1 MKKITLL
8 TICLLGIVQF
18 NLSQYYYIP
27 ASTPGNPGGLNT
39 DNEYPSGSGLPAG
52 WSVILGP
59 SNSSPTWSTVESIG
73 FPFNF
78 NGNSVTQYKVSS
90 TGVLT
95 FSTGA
100 SNVPSP
106 TNAALPDPG
115 IPDNSIMVWGLQGT
129 GSNDNIVT
137 KTFGTAGGRQ
147 HWVFFSSYTAGSWSY
162 WSIVMEEGTDNIYI
176 VDQRHSTAANPQIT
190 AGIQIDGSTA
200 TMVAG
205 SPTLSNVA
213 GADATPADNHY

>member
-1 MKKITLL
+1 
-8 TICLLGIVQF
+8 
-18 NLSQYYYIP
+18 
-27 ASTPGNPGGLNT
+27 
-39 DNEYPSGSGLPAG
+39 
-52 WSVILGP
+52 
-59 SNSSPTWSTVESIG
+59 
-73 FPFNF
+73 
-78 NGNSVTQYKVSS
+78 
-90 TGVLT
+90 
-95 FSTGA
+95 
-100 SNVPSP
+100 
-106 TNAALPDPG
+106 
-115 IPDNSIMVWGLQGT
+115 MVWGLQGT

-205 SPTLSNVA
+205 SP
-213 GADATPADNHY
+213 HYLMLLVLMLLLLIIIIMNSFMVLKMLQTWLGYL

>member
-1 MKKITLL
+1 MKKIITL

-18 NLSQYYYIP
+18 NFSQYYYIP

-39 DNEYPSGSGLPAG
+39 DNEYPSGSGLPAD

-95 FSTGA
+95 FPLAQVTYLL
-100 SNVPSP
+100 
-106 TNAALPDPG
+106 LP
-115 IPDNSIMVWGLQGT
+115 MRHYLTQ
-129 GSNDNIVT
+129 
-137 KTFGTAGGRQ
+137 
-147 HWVFFSSYTAGSWSY
+147 VFRT
-162 WSIVMEEGTDNIYI
+162 
-176 VDQRHSTAANPQIT
+176 
-190 AGIQIDGSTA
+190 
-200 TMVAG
+200 
-205 SPTLSNVA
+205 TL
-213 GADATPADNHY
+213 